1 MLPDTDEDEDNITD
15 DANANAGEEQKD
27 DYYDDDDDD
36 DSDLGTFEINTSSS
50 HKINNSDTT
59 TNNTNK
65 NKAADVAARRKRQ
78 QQQQQEQATASQDPI
93 VAMTERSNRLRKRAK
108 QRAVI
113 DSSDDKNGVTYKFIP
128 DTTMLGNL
136 PSFNGTIHPVK
147 IGPQKRTGTYIAA
160 LLYKLPDSECTD
172 TTKTIL
178 YSHGNATGKIKNH
191 HKTTTTTLFF
201 WGGGVL
207 LQQ

>member
-59 TNNTNK
+59 NNNTNK
-65 NKAADVAARRKRQ
+65 NKAADVDVAARRKRQ

-191 HKTTTTTLFF
+191 HKPQT
-201 WGGGVL
+201 
-207 LQQ
+207 